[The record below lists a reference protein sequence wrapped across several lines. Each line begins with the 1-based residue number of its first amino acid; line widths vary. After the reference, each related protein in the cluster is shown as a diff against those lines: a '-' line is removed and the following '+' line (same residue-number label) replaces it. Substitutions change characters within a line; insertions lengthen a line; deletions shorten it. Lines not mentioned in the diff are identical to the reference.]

1 MTFYLLGRLHYL
13 GAWPTLNFLRGNKPN
28 NSISVVD
35 LPLDGVTCHVVL
47 ERSVI
52 NDSTPRY
59 NNRYSRLG
67 QLTYVTYPILYS
79 MVRPYGLLDFV
90 LVQKS
95 LSCQKRKLL
104 MYGTLKE
111 CLPNLPL
118 ETRKTIKNL
127 KFFITTI
134 LCFPKKFLNDISN
147 IEKKHLWI
155 HRFEE
160 NTRITTRESLISRFT
175 KQGKLDYQSSF
186 SPLLSQ
192 ICQFCRPPDFQGLG
206 VTDRVNWRTWT
217 NCWIF
222 WRDSC
227 RERAPE
233 DVKPTKCATVP
244 VKMLLLIKS
253 ETQWWK
259 CTKRVQHDL
268 MCGEDTKLKMS
279 LFSSILEPSSHLH
292 VTHLR
297 HIQPSNPPLPPTWLP
312 TYLSGDRTYVCWPL
326 MCDRSSVSPKTK
338 ISTPWCLSHITLT
351 VTGSLSPGIFCMT
364 HTLFSWHTLRE
375 INVNTTWREKGQ
387 N

>member
-147 IEKKHLWI
+147 IEKKTFMDTSVWRKHKDYYKEKFDYHDLSI
-155 HRFEE
+155 KE
-160 NTRITTRESLISRFT
+160 N
-175 KQGKLDYQSSF
+175 LDYQSSF

-192 ICQFCRPPDFQGLG
+192 ICQFCRPPD
-206 VTDRVNWRTWT
+206 
-217 NCWIF
+217 
-222 WRDSC
+222 
-227 RERAPE
+227 P
-233 DVKPTKCATVP
+233 
-244 VKMLLLIKS
+244 KMWSRPNARRWK
-253 ETQWWK
+253 WK
-259 CTKRVQHDL
+259 CCCWWNPRHNGENVQHDL
-268 MCGEDTKLKMS
+268 MCGEDTTLKMS
-279 LFSSILEPSSHLH
+279 SFSSKSS
-292 VTHLR
+292 
-297 HIQPSNPPLPPTWLP
+297 
-312 TYLSGDRTYVCWPL
+312 
-326 MCDRSSVSPKTK
+326 RSVWEVFIIIGPVLVFHRFDDL
-338 ISTPWCLSHITLT
+338 W
-351 VTGSLSPGIFCMT
+351 
-364 HTLFSWHTLRE
+364 
-375 INVNTTWREKGQ
+375 
-387 N
+387 